1 MPATHPQ
8 YKETTRKVNDL
19 WALALYIVFMT
30 FVTTY
35 VVLTSKAKSYSDLAS
50 HFDMKVLIFTF
61 VCGFLSFGIHLA
73 ALLYFPAPAMHVSCI
88 LLPVISVALAIYVGH
103 VYGIIVSF
111 VFSILALVMYLLYL
125 RKHIKYAAQVARSA
139 TQVICT
145 NIFSVICVLVLF
157 LTGWAAMFYV
167 YIVVTMGLNNQEKI
181 ISLICECL
189 AVSWTFFVVFYS
201 LRVFIA
207 SIVVIH
213 FLFRTVSSSQR
224 AADAIKNWLYAL
236 GSICF
241 GALLIA
247 LITVLRMLVDRE
259 RRRSG
264 AVGGFFY
271 AILLLLIDILQD
283 IVNFSNEWA
292 YCHIALT
299 GKGYVESTKESWR
312 ILSQPGNR
320 AITNS
325 IAITTLL
332 NFISII
338 FALIYSFGLW
348 LIIKD
353 TNAPLKEVMIPALIF
368 LVASYLFFSCGVSA
382 IFDSGVKSLLF
393 TYSMFPGEVREQ
405 DAKLADA
412 IEDQKKMQY

>member
-8 YKETTRKVNDL
+8 YKETTRRVNDL
-19 WALALYIVFMT
+19 WALALYIVFMAS
-30 FVTTY
+30 VITY
-35 VVLTSKAKSYSDLAS
+35 VVLTSKTKSYFDLVS
-50 HFDMKVLIFTF
+50 HLDMKLLIFTF
-61 VCGFLSFGIHLA
+61 VCGFSSFGIHLA

-88 LLPVISVALAIYVGH
+88 LLPVISVVLAICVGH
-103 VYGIIVSF
+103 IYGIIVSV
-111 VFSILALVMYLLYL
+111 VFSVFTLVMYFLYL

-139 TQVICT
+139 TQIICT
-145 NIFSVICVLVLF
+145 NIFSVICVLALF
-157 LTGWAAMFYV
+157 LTGWTAMFYV
-167 YIVVTMGLNNQEKI
+167 YVALDMGLDKQERI
-181 ISLICECL
+181 ISLICEFL

-207 SIVVIH
+207 SIVAIH
-213 FLFRTVSSSQR
+213 FLFRTVSSTQR

-236 GSICF
+236 GSVCF

-312 ILSQPGNR
+312 ILSQPSNH

-325 IAITTLL
+325 VAITALL
-332 NFISII
+332 NFIGII
-338 FALIYSFGLW
+338 FAPIYCFGLW
-348 LIIKD
+348 LFIKD
-353 TNAPLKEVMIPALIF
+353 QNTPLKEVMIPALIF
-368 LVASYLFFSCGVSA
+368 LVASYLFFSQGVSA

-405 DAKLADA
+405 DARLADA
-412 IEDQKKMQY
+412 IEEQRKVW